1 MLTQEKIKID
11 RLVGGPFAYLLNLA
25 TRVLGFLLK
34 RDHRFPQSPGVIC
47 VAKFTGLGS
56 IMAATP
62 MLQALKDRYPKAIMV
77 FISSRKN
84 SPLLERLG
92 CIDQRLYVSENSF
105 GGIVGTT
112 LGLLWRLW
120 RLRPTLY
127 FDLELY
133 SYYASMV
140 ATLSCARN
148 RLGFYRKSTRVKK
161 GLFTHLI
168 FFNTAAPVH
177 LLYLQLARTAGC
189 QAPLAGL
196 EPGPLLLQPADRE
209 EATSVLGGWLQ
220 PSEELLAVNPN
231 ASDLCLERRWPEASF
246 VQSIGGLL
254 EKLPNLKVALVGSPE
269 EATYVAE
276 IAAELSRY
284 GGRVRNLAGELSFGG
299 FLALLQQ
306 ADCFLTND
314 SGPMHLAFALDRP
327 TVALFGPSHPLHY
340 ATKNAAHALILYEPV
355 VCSPCLFHSD
365 LPPCAGD
372 NQCLQLLRV
381 ESVVTACRALLQ
393 APEIVQPDSLP
404 QVWQPLLQPHQVVG
418 AGDQPLGRVILR
430 HHQT

>member
-1 MLTQEKIKID
+1 MQAHQKIKID
-11 RLVGGPFAYLLNLA
+11 RLVGGPLAFFLNLA
-25 TRVLGFLLK
+25 ARFLGYLMR
-34 RDHRFPQSPGVIC
+34 RDHQEPENPRIIC

-56 IMAATP
+56 ILAATP
-62 MLQALKDRYPKAIMV
+62 MLQALKDRYPNAIKV

-92 CIDQRLYVSENSF
+92 CIDQRLYVSENSI
-105 GGIVGTT
+105 GAIAATT

-161 GLFTHLI
+161 GLFTHLV
-168 FFNTAAPVH
+168 FFNTSAPVRQ
-177 LLYLQLARTAGC
+177 LYLQLARTAGC
-189 QAPLAGL
+189 QAPPAGL
-196 EPGPLLLQPADRE
+196 KPGPLLLQPGDRE
-209 EATSVLGGWLQ
+209 EAVSVLGGWLQ
-220 PSEELLAVNPN
+220 PSEKLLAVNPN

-246 VQSIGGLL
+246 VQCLGELL

-269 EATYVAE
+269 EAAYVAG

-299 FLALLQQ
+299 FLALLPL

-327 TVALFGPSHPLHY
+327 TVALFGPGHPLHY
-340 ATKNAAHALILYEPV
+340 VSKNAAHALILYEPV
-355 VCSPCLFHSD
+355 VCSPCLYHSD
-365 LPPCAGD
+365 LPPCVGD
-372 NQCLQLLRV
+372 NQCMQLLRV

-393 APEIVQPDSLP
+393 APELVQPDSLP
-404 QVWQPLLQPHQVVG
+404 QVWQPLLHPLQVVG
-418 AGDQPLGRVILR
+418 PGDQPLGRVILR